1 MLTNEE
7 KAEQERVLCSGSGYE
22 AYELAVR
29 LGQRADLEKLLD
41 HVCARSID
49 EAVDGQLA
57 VDFARNVAGADVA
70 GIQQFL
76 LDIADENSL
85 CAFVSEVEDVDL
97 AAIEAGVIEKGLARV
112 ACHIAKSVPGANIT
126 ALQDLVLRSSD
137 PLAIF
142 DFSRNVEGASKE
154 GATQALA
161 SIHPVKLA
169 KARKAIFET
178 GGVPLPSKSFV
189 FNDFDAFKAALMEF
203 DLMLLRGACGTD
215 IGGDTPIHY
224 FNTTGDAYDAA
235 NTWLEH
241 GSVICVPNENV
252 IGLSWT
258 WPIAVS
264 AEAGELHH
272 IESGKYEGVL
282 GDAKFPA
289 ESLQLAISL
298 TAVCEA
304 GKADW
309 IMEMQGEDSGVR
321 FRGPGM

>member
-29 LGQRADLEKLLD
+29 LGQRADLETLLD
-41 HVCARSID
+41 QVCAGIID
-49 EAVDGQLA
+49 KAVDGQLA
-57 VDFARNVAGADVA
+57 VDFAKNVAGADVA

-76 LDIADENSL
+76 LDIADESSL
-85 CAFVSEVEDVDL
+85 CAFLSEVEDVDL
-97 AAIEAGVIEKGLARV
+97 AAIEAGVIENGLARV

-126 ALQDLVLRSSD
+126 ALQDLILRSSD
-137 PLAIF
+137 P
-142 DFSRNVEGASKE
+142 R
-154 GATQALA
+154 
-161 SIHPVKLA
+161 
-169 KARKAIFET
+169 
-178 GGVPLPSKSFV
+178 KSFV
-189 FNDFDAFKAALMEF
+189 ISDFDAFKAALKEF
-203 DLMLLRGACGTD
+203 DLMLLRGACGTNT
-215 IGGDTPIHY
+215 GGDTPIHY
-224 FNTTGDAYDAA
+224 FDTTGDAYDAA

-272 IESGKYEGVL
+272 IESGRYEGVL
-282 GDAKFPA
+282 DDAKFPA
-289 ESLQLAISL
+289 ENLQLALSL

-304 GKADW
+304 GKAEW
-309 IMEMQGEDSGVR
+309 VLEMLGEDSGVR